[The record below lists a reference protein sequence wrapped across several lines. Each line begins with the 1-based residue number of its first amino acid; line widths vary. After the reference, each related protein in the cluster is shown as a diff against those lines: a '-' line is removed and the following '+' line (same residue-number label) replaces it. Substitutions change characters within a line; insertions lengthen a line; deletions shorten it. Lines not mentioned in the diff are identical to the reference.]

1 MVRLQEMDSELSMSP
16 VTPIDNW
23 EEVKENSRRIL
34 VKPVIKWPP
43 IIELNR
49 NDITNSSVE
58 TEKATYE
65 VRQKA

>member
-1 MVRLQEMDSELSMSP
+1 MDSELSMSP